1 VDTVTWSILK
11 KDQNGKWSGYI
22 VENTYY
28 YCIISGKE
36 LVDQIFEYSR
46 TNLAL
51 VNVYI
56 KNPVVSRIRS
66 YCVEVILYIL
76 AQFNA

>member
-1 VDTVTWSILK
+1 MLNILL
-11 KDQNGKWSGYI
+11 
-22 VENTYY
+22 
-28 YCIISGKE
+28 IISGKE

-66 YCVEVILYIL
+66 YCIEVFLYIL
-76 AQFNA
+76 A

>member
-1 VDTVTWSILK
+1 MVQCFVPAILL
-11 KDQNGKWSGYI
+11 NI
-22 VENTYY
+22 LL
-28 YCIISGKE
+28 IISGKE

-66 YCVEVILYIL
+66 YCVEVILYI
-76 AQFNA
+76 

>member
-1 VDTVTWSILK
+1 MI
-11 KDQNGKWSGYI
+11 
-22 VENTYY
+22 
-28 YCIISGKE
+28 GKE

-66 YCVEVILYIL
+66 LGIKDEAAGELMVLGCFLGKRGQAVSLLYCYIL
-76 AQFNA
+76 IFFEFSWRYSY